1 MTQSLTLR
9 GVTLPRVLVF
19 FAGAG
24 MAVCSALSV
33 QLFFA
38 TNYPPSAVDPA
49 WANLSAF
56 LACDTPA
63 RSAIAQFA
71 GVPLGYFGL
80 VMGMLVAF
88 GAVFPSAGFERT
100 NKALSVFNAIVVV
113 ALFSYSVLVVGSLC
127 PLSAGYYVFAVSS
140 LALFAAYGIDREQQS
155 LRARWLRPS
164 STHLLA
170 FAVLLLV
177 GGWGLREYHKV
188 RRQSRPNSVAAFAA
202 GCVSAEALRGER
214 DVADRPGAGVDRL
227 GHPGAS

>member
-24 MAVCSALSV
+24 MAVCAALSI

-38 TNYPPSAVDPA
+38 ANYPPSAVDPA
-49 WANLSAF
+49 WANVNAF
-56 LACDTPA
+56 LACDTSA
-63 RSAIAQFA
+63 RSGVAQVA

-100 NKALSVFNAIVVV
+100 NKALSVFNAVVVV
-113 ALFSYSVLVVGSLC
+113 ALFGYSVLVVGSLC
-127 PLSAGYYVFAVSS
+127 PLSAGYYVSAISG
-140 LALFAAYGIDREQQS
+140 LGLFAAYGIDREQQG

-170 FAVLLLV
+170 FAVLLVV

-188 RRQSRPNSVAAFAA
+188 RRQSGPGGVAALAVRCVTA
-202 GCVSAEALRGER
+202 GALHGGPHL
-214 DVADRPGAGVDRL
+214 ADRLDAGTGRRSN
-227 GHPGAS
+227 PGAS